1 MSQGVNTVKIKSVL
15 LRIVFCSA
23 VRPGQISDFKKLIG
37 GEKMDTVVLGVL
49 STTPVFGLI

>member
-15 LRIVFCSA
+15 LRIVFCGA

-37 GEKMDTVVLGVL
+37 GEKMDTVVSGVL